1 MNTTIT
7 YTYMASRKET
17 NADGCILAIC
27 ARIQILL
34 PHEEQ
39 NSSIFA
45 IFILTILMLLVSCKS
60 TH

>member
-34 PHEEQ
+34 PHEAQ
-39 NSSIFA
+39 NRIIIA
-45 IFILTILMLLVSCKS
+45 IFIAILVLLVSYKS